1 MTSSRFTRPPVRR
14 RRVAVAVAVAGG
26 TLLLGAC
33 GSGAPGVAAEVA
45 DTQITIGQVDEFAD
59 VLCALNTGSGG
70 TPTRQVRFS
79 ALQILLSNA
88 LAEQVADLDAVDDA
102 AVDAAVEQANATRDT
117 VPAALQDTFDQVVVD
132 YAVAQYAVIDLGRE
146 SLEEE
151 GEDPATITD
160 DAAYTEGDRLRA
172 AYADEA
178 GVEVDPRFGTMEDG
192 VLQAGDGSLAVPVS
206 DFAVSAASAEG
217 GEGLVAQLPAS
228 QKCGA

>member
-1 MTSSRFTRPPVRR
+1 VTSSRPTSRPLRQ
-14 RRVAVAVAVAGG
+14 RRVAVTAALAGG

-33 GSGAPGVAAEVA
+33 STGAPGVAAEVGDA
-45 DTQITIGQVDEFAD
+45 RITTSDVDEFAE

-88 LAEQVADLDAVDDA
+88 LAEEVADLDSVDGA
-102 AVDAAVEQANATRDT
+102 AVDAAVEQANATREM
-117 VPAALQDTFDQVVVD
+117 VPAALQDTFDEVVVD

-146 SLEEE
+146 SLEEQ
-151 GEDPATITD
+151 GEDPGAITD

-172 AYADEA
+172 VYAEDA
-178 GVEVDPRFGTMEDG
+178 GVEVDPRFGTMEEG

-206 DFAVSAASAEG
+206 DFAVSAASPEG
-217 GEGLVAQLPAS
+217 GESLVGQLPAS